1 MNILI
6 TGVHGFVGKNL
17 VRSLGKQH
25 SVYGVDIVAP
35 KQERVVTTFS
45 WNDLDKIGGMD
56 AVIHLAGK
64 AHDMK
69 NAAPTNEYFE
79 VNTGL
84 TKRAFDYFLASSAKR
99 FVFFSSVKAV
109 ADHVEGDELREDA
122 ASHPVGPY
130 GESKRAAE
138 EYILERTRECELE
151 GKKVYVLRCCMIHG
165 PGNKGNLNLL
175 YDVVRH
181 GWPWPL
187 GAFENRRSFA
197 AVENVCFAVDRLVDL
212 DVESGVYHV
221 ADDEALSTN
230 ELIRVMCEAMG
241 KRARIWKINRTFM
254 RGCAKAGTWFG
265 LPLNEE
271 RLGKLTENFVV
282 SNEKLKAAL
291 GVERMPVEAREGIRR
306 TVKSF
311 INN

>member
-99 FVFFSSVKAV
+99 YVFFSSVKAV

-122 ASHPVGPY
+122 AAHPVGPY

-151 GKKVYVLRCCMIHG
+151 GKKVYVLRCMLLLSC
-165 PGNKGNLNLL
+165 KGAIAN
-175 YDVVRH
+175 
-181 GWPWPL
+181 
-187 GAFENRRSFA
+187 
-197 AVENVCFAVDRLVDL
+197 
-212 DVESGVYHV
+212 
-221 ADDEALSTN
+221 
-230 ELIRVMCEAMG
+230 
-241 KRARIWKINRTFM
+241 
-254 RGCAKAGTWFG
+254 
-265 LPLNEE
+265 
-271 RLGKLTENFVV
+271 
-282 SNEKLKAAL
+282 
-291 GVERMPVEAREGIRR
+291 
-306 TVKSF
+306 
-311 INN
+311 

>member
-25 SVYGVDIVAP
+25 SVYGVDVVAP

-122 ASHPVGPY
+122 AAHPVGPY
-130 GESKRAAE
+130 GESKRVAE

-151 GKKVYVLRCCMIHG
+151 GKKVYVLRCMLLLSC
-165 PGNKGNLNLL
+165 KGAIAN
-175 YDVVRH
+175 
-181 GWPWPL
+181 
-187 GAFENRRSFA
+187 
-197 AVENVCFAVDRLVDL
+197 
-212 DVESGVYHV
+212 
-221 ADDEALSTN
+221 
-230 ELIRVMCEAMG
+230 
-241 KRARIWKINRTFM
+241 
-254 RGCAKAGTWFG
+254 
-265 LPLNEE
+265 
-271 RLGKLTENFVV
+271 
-282 SNEKLKAAL
+282 
-291 GVERMPVEAREGIRR
+291 
-306 TVKSF
+306 
-311 INN
+311 